1 MTTKL
6 TLSIDTRVID
16 EAKKFSRKKG
26 ISISKLVEGYLQQIS
41 KSDKN
46 PQKYLVDEMI
56 GVISDNTI
64 TADNWKDLRNVH
76 RDNKFTKQTK
86 RG

>member
-6 TLSIDTRVID
+6 TLSINAKVID

-41 KSDKN
+41 KSDKS
-46 PQKYLVDEMI
+46 PKKYLVDEMI
-56 GVISDNTI
+56 GVIHNTNI
-64 TADNWKDLRNVH
+64 IPGNWKDLRNAH
-76 RDNKFTKQTK
+76 RDNKFTK
-86 RG
+86 

>member
-41 KSDKN
+41 KSDKK
-46 PQKYLVDEMI
+46 PRKYLVDEMI
-56 GVISDNTI
+56 GVISNDNI
-64 TADNWKDLRNVH
+64 TPDNWKDMRNEH
-76 RDNKFTKQTK
+76 RDKKYTK
-86 RG
+86 

>member
-41 KSDKN
+41 KPDKG
-46 PQKYLVDEMI
+46 PKKYLIDEMI
-56 GVISDNTI
+56 GVIHDPSI
-64 TADNWKDLRNVH
+64 TPDNWKQLRNAH
-76 RDNKFTKQTK
+76 RDSKFTK
-86 RG
+86 